1 MHPPRLVRVAA
12 PLLVGAL
19 VLSACGSK
27 KEESSGDTNKTYTI
41 GVVAP
46 LTGDLSAIGLGIKH
60 GVELAVQQAN
70 ANKTIKNVT
79 LKVDAEDDT
88 AKAKV
93 GGQVAAKLVADP
105 SVIGV
110 VGPLNSSVGKS
121 VAPVLSK
128 ANLAEISPANSDI
141 TLTGR
146 EALQTGKTQVRP
158 YKSYYRLVTTD
169 DIQGPF
175 DAKFAVQKAKAKRI
189 AVVHDKKAYGQGLAQ
204 SFIAAAKKEGA
215 TVLPTQTVNPGDK
228 DFSAVVTALKSGH
241 PDFLF
246 YGGEYPEAS
255 LLKKQMVAAGLRI
268 PLMGGDGMGQEN
280 YIKNGGAATEGD
292 YASSFGAPTEKLDSA
307 AQFIKDYNAAG
318 FKESYGP
325 YGSYSYDAAN
335 AIINALKKAAG
346 EDKSGQELRDEI
358 TKEVGD
364 SDFDGVTG
372 HISFDEFG
380 DTNLKVLTVNQVKNG
395 KVVPGATEEFK

>member
-1 MHPPRLVRVAA
+1 
-12 PLLVGAL
+12 LLVGAL

-27 KEESSGDTNKTYTI
+27 KEESSGDTNKTFTI

-79 LKVDAEDDT
+79 LKVDAQDDT

-93 GGQVAAKLVADP
+93 GGQVAARFVADA
-105 SVIGV
+105 SVVGV
-110 VGPLNSSVGKS
+110 VGPLNSSVGEA
-121 VAPVLSK
+121 VAPRLSK
-128 ANLAEISPANSDI
+128 ADLVEISPANSAVD
-141 TLTGR
+141 LTGR
-146 EALQTGKTQVRP
+146 DLLEKGKTQVRR
-158 YKSYYRLVTTD
+158 YKSYFRLVTTD

-175 DAKFAVQKAKAKRI
+175 DAKFAVATLGKKRI
-189 AVVHDKKAYGQGLAQ
+189 AIVHDKKTYGQGLAE
-204 SFIAAAKKEGA
+204 SVAAAAKKEGA

-228 DFSAVVTALKSGH
+228 DFSAVVTTLKKAN

-280 YIKNGGAATEGD
+280 YIKNGGPATEGD

-307 AQFIKDYNAAG
+307 TQFVKDYNDAG

-335 AIINALKKAAG
+335 VIIQALKKAL
-346 EDKSGQELRDEI
+346 EENKSGQELRDEV

-364 SDFDGVTG
+364 TDYDGVTG
-372 HISFDEFG
+372 HIGFDEFG
-380 DTNLKVLTVNQVKNG
+380 DTNLKVLTVNQVKGG
-395 KVVPGATEEFK
+395 KVVPGTTEEFK